1 MQKSD
6 FKKGQDVFLLIIEGS
21 NAFRP
26 IQNKSIENRIL
37 RATVITVG
45 SKYITVQL
53 NRWEKVSFY
62 IADDFR
68 QAYDC
73 CEDYKLFLTEQDLR
87 DYEER
92 RTLFK
97 TLHDAFGYSRSEK
110 YSLEQLQAIKAILE
124 NES

>member
-6 FKKGQDVFLLIIEGS
+6 FKKGQEVFLLIREGS
-21 NAFRP
+21 NAFRHL
-26 IQNKSIENRIL
+26 QNKAVENRIQ

-45 SKYITVQL
+45 NKYITVQL
-53 NRWEKVSFY
+53 NRWEKISFD

-73 CEDYKLFLTEQDLR
+73 CEDYKLFLTEQDVY

-97 TLHDAFGYSRSEK
+97 TLHDAFDYSRSEK
-110 YSLEQLQAIKAILE
+110 YSLTQLKAIREILE
-124 NES
+124 NKN